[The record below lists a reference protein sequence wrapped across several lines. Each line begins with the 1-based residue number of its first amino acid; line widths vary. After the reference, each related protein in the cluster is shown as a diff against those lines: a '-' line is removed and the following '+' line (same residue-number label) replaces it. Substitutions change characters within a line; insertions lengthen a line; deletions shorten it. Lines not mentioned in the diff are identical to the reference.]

1 MFSLRWLLI
10 CCMYLLLLPAQVSA
24 LDNAVHGKPT
34 APGAI
39 VVLDKA
45 NVRLNLARHALV
57 LEDPQQQYVVSQ
69 LGDDANLPWQ
79 PVTGTHINKGKNTSA
94 WWLTVLLDNRTE
106 QALDGVL
113 EINYPILDR
122 VELFHIDP
130 QRRMHHQ
137 KSGDHLLLEE
147 RPLQVRNPWLTIS
160 LPSGINRIYVRVE
173 SSSTVFVPLYFATW
187 PAAAARLEISSLAHG
202 VFYGVLLGLFAYNL
216 FLFASLRET
225 SYFWYL
231 IYTLNMLLFMA
242 AFDGLLWKW
251 LPMSIGIQ
259 SGSIYSLMFLHC
271 IVATQF
277 SRHFLHT
284 AAHFH
289 RIDRLLL
296 SVIILVAIT
305 LLSFPLIGL
314 AAYNLLA
321 SLFVLS
327 TSAIL
332 LATGIYV
339 WRQGFR
345 YGLYYTLAWS
355 VLLGSLMLSTV
366 GSLGYELAVSYGTD
380 WVKLGICLELFILS
394 LGLADRIR
402 TLKEARFKADEQAR
416 QARLEARAKGR
427 FLAKMSHEIRTPLN
441 GVLGML
447 HLLHHTPLNQTQQFY
462 VDTINS
468 SGNTLMSVINAV
480 LDYARIESGHVQLEQ
495 IEFDLEELLSSTCS
509 LFTAQAVAKQLE
521 LYCCIDPQVPRKVIG
536 DPTRLNQILLNLLGN
551 GMKFTSRGHV
561 TLQVS
566 RRDNN
571 QTQGYCLLQFQ
582 VTDTGIGIGPE
593 TQNELFD
600 SFTQADSSTTR
611 RYGGSGLGLA
621 ISQELAALM
630 GSRIE
635 ITSALDEGSTFSF
648 ELSLGTVEGSTSN
661 QNQVPLS
668 GFAMLIGS
676 DQAALECYGAML
688 IRLGLSVQTL
698 LANEYLAKPP
708 DDCLLVVSTAGMNT
722 TDLSRLET
730 LLAER
735 RQPSLLLSS
744 VATPDNQSA
753 TNDNVVSTCRSP
765 VTPDRLREALDTLTR
780 SSNAVQADEPQRATL
795 RRQAR
800 VDRITVL
807 VAVDNPVNQMV
818 VRGLLERYDC
828 TVVLANDGA
837 EAVHLYK
844 ADAQRFQ
851 LVLMDGEMPHM
862 DGFEATRQIRAYE
875 RSTQLPAVTIVALTA
890 HVLDIHREAG
900 AKAGM
905 DVYLAKPLQ
914 AQALYAVIDR
924 LLSPGINR

>member
-1 MFSLRWLLI
+1 M
-10 CCMYLLLLPAQVSA
+10 
-24 LDNAVHGKPT
+24 
-34 APGAI
+34 
-39 VVLDKA
+39 
-45 NVRLNLARHALV
+45 
-57 LEDPQQQYVVSQ
+57 
-69 LGDDANLPWQ
+69 
-79 PVTGTHINKGKNTSA
+79 
-94 WWLTVLLDNRTE
+94 
-106 QALDGVL
+106 
-113 EINYPILDR
+113 
-122 VELFHIDP
+122 
-130 QRRMHHQ
+130 
-137 KSGDHLLLEE
+137 
-147 RPLQVRNPWLTIS
+147 TIS
-160 LPSGINRIYVRVE
+160 LPPGINRIYLRVE

-187 PAAAARLEISSLAHG
+187 PAAAEQLEISSLAHG
-202 VFYGVLLGLFAYNL
+202 MFYGVLLGLFAYNL

-259 SGSIYSLMFLHC
+259 SVSIYSLMFLHC

-289 RIDRLLL
+289 RIDRLLRG
-296 SVIILVAIT
+296 VIILVALT
-305 LLSFPLIGL
+305 LVSLPLIGL

-327 TSAIL
+327 TSAVL
-332 LATGIYV
+332 LATGIHV

-345 YGLYYTLAWS
+345 YGLYYTLAWG
-355 VLLGSLMLSTV
+355 VLLGSLMLSTA
-366 GSLGYELAVSYGTD
+366 GSLGYELVVSYGTD

-402 TLKEARFKADEQAR
+402 TLKEARFKADEQTR
-416 QARLEARAKGR
+416 QARLEARTKGR

-447 HLLHHTPLNQTQQFY
+447 HLLRHTPLNRTQQFY

-468 SGNTLMSVINAV
+468 SGSTLMSVINSV

-521 LYCCIDPQVPRKVIG
+521 LYCCIDPEVPRRVMG

-551 GMKFTSRGHV
+551 GLKFTSRGHV
-561 TLQVS
+561 SLQVS
-566 RRDNN
+566 RRDKSL
-571 QTQGYCLLQFQ
+571 TAGCCSLRFQ
-582 VTDTGIGIGPE
+582 VRDTGIGISPE
-593 TQNELFD
+593 AQSELFD

-621 ISQELAALM
+621 ISQELTTLM
-630 GSRIE
+630 GGRID
-635 ITSALDEGSTFSF
+635 ITSTLDEGSTFSF
-648 ELSLGTVEGSTSN
+648 ELSLGIPDESLRD
-661 QNQVPLS
+661 QQEVPLFGS
-668 GFAMLIGS
+668 AMLVGG
-676 DQAALECYGAML
+676 DQAALDCYGAML
-688 IRLGLSVQTL
+688 VRLGFSVQTFMVSEHFAQPL
-698 LANEYLAKPP
+698 
-708 DDCLLVVSTAGMNT
+708 DDCLLVVSTAGMNA

-744 VATPDNQSA
+744 VATPDNECA
-753 TNDNVVSTCRSP
+753 TIDGVVLTCRSP
-765 VTPDRLREALDTLTR
+765 ITPVRLREALDTLAR
-780 SSNAVQADEPQRATL
+780 SSHTAPTDELQPDAGRRAE
-795 RRQAR
+795 A
-800 VDRITVL
+800 DRITVL
-807 VAVDNPVNQMV
+807 VAEDNPVNQMV
-818 VRGLLERYDC
+818 VGGLLERYDC

-837 EAVHLYK
+837 EAVQLYQ
-844 ADAQRFQ
+844 ADPQRFQ

-875 RSTQLPAVTIVALTA
+875 RSKQLPPVTIVALTA

-900 AKAGM
+900 AEAGM
-905 DVYLAKPLQ
+905 NDYLAKPLQ
-914 AQALYAVIDR
+914 AHALYAVIDR
-924 LLSPGINR
+924 LLSPDTNR